1 MLILALRGHS
11 SHTVTENTGREV
23 KLQLLTVVCVRR
35 LMCVCARVCTYVCV
49 CVMWN
54 CRVSSRQCLAVKF
67 PLPNVLCAQLCLDR
81 CFLSRIFPIVCPPL
95 IPAAGVRVLITV
107 TVSGLSRQRV

>member
-35 LMCVCARVCTYVCV
+35 LVCVCARVCTYVCV
-49 CVMWN
+49 CDVEL
-54 CRVSSRQCLAVKF
+54 Q
-67 PLPNVLCAQLCLDR
+67 
-81 CFLSRIFPIVCPPL
+81 
-95 IPAAGVRVLITV
+95 GLITAMFG
-107 TVSGLSRQRV
+107 SKISSS